1 MPANANFDELLSTT
15 LDNYRETLTDNVF
28 NSRPVLFHLM
38 EKNRLRMLSGGN
50 KIVEPLIYE
59 EGQAGSYG
67 EYDVLTITP
76 QEGIS
81 AAEFDWKSLY
91 ATIAISGLEE
101 AKNNGEE
108 QVISLLEAKTMQ
120 AEQTLKNKISTML
133 FAETLA
139 AGTDWNGLGILIG
152 DHNSTVTTVGGI
164 NCTTAGNEFWRSV
177 VRDKTATLFADVDIR
192 QFVAEA
198 ANSASDSGTDRV
210 DAVFTAQDVFELY
223 ESQLT
228 PQVRYSDVDSANAG
242 FQNLMVQGVPM
253 YWDFDCPAGTIYG
266 VNSKYIGFAGHT
278 SRWFKQ
284 SAFSDGL
291 SGNSSAV
298 AAPSTAGQAS
308 TIDAR
313 YSVITAYGNMTV
325 RNRKRHFKIHNIAT
339 S

>member
-1 MPANANFDELLSTT
+1 MSNPNFDTLLSTT

-50 KIVEPLIYE
+50 KIVEPLIYD

-67 EYDVLTITP
+67 EWQQLTITP
-76 QEGIS
+76 QDGIT

-101 AKNNGEE
+101 AKNSGEE

-139 AGTDWNGLGILIG
+139 AATDWQGLGILIG
-152 DHNSTVTTVGGI
+152 DHNSAVTTVGGI
-164 NCTTAGNEFWRSV
+164 DCTAVGSEYWRSV
-177 VRDKTATLFADVDIR
+177 VRDKTLTAFADVDVR
-192 QFVAEA
+192 AFVAEA
-198 ANSASDSGTDRV
+198 ANSASDSGTDRI

-228 PQVRYSDVDSANAG
+228 PQVRYSDVKSANAG

-266 VNSKYIGFAGHT
+266 VNSKYLGFVGHT
-278 SRWFKQ
+278 ARWFKQ
-284 SAFSDGL
+284 SPFSAGL
-291 SGNSSAV
+291 SGNTASAH
-298 AAPSTAGQAS
+298 ASNGNAS
-308 TIDAR
+308 TVDAR

-325 RNRKRHFKIHNIAT
+325 RNRKRHFKIHDVAT

>member
-1 MPANANFDELLSTT
+1 MSNPNFDTLLSTT

-50 KIVEPLIYE
+50 KIVEPLIYD

-67 EYDVLTITP
+67 EWEQLTITP
-76 QEGIS
+76 QDGIT

-101 AKNNGEE
+101 AKNSGEE

-133 FAETLA
+133 FAESLA
-139 AGTDWNGLGILIG
+139 AATDWQGLGILIG

-164 NCTTAGNEFWRSV
+164 DCTAAGSEYWRSV
-177 VRDKTATLFADVDIR
+177 VRDKTATAFADVDVR
-192 QFVAEA
+192 AFVAEA
-198 ANSASDSGTDRV
+198 ANSASDSGTDRI

-228 PQVRYSDVDSANAG
+228 PQVRYSDVKSANAG

-266 VNSKYIGFAGHT
+266 VNSKYLGFVGHT
-278 SRWFKQ
+278 ARWFKQ
-284 SAFSDGL
+284 SPFSAGL
-291 SGNSSAV
+291 SGNTASAH
-298 AAPSTAGQAS
+298 ASNGNAS
-308 TIDAR
+308 TVDAR

-325 RNRKRHFKIHNIAT
+325 RNRKRHFKIHDVAT

>member
-1 MPANANFDELLSTT
+1 MSNPNFDELLSTT

-50 KIVEPLIYE
+50 KIVEPLIYD

-133 FAETLA
+133 FADTLA
-139 AGTDWNGLGILIG
+139 ASTDWNGLGILIG

-164 NCTTAGNEFWRSV
+164 NCATAGNEYWRSV
-177 VRDKTATLFADVDIR
+177 VRDKTLTAFADVDIR
-192 QFVAEA
+192 AFVAEA
-198 ANSASDSGTDRV
+198 ANSASDSGTDRI

-228 PQVRYSDVDSANAG
+228 PQVRYSDVNSANAG

-253 YWDFDCPAGTIYG
+253 YFDFDCPAGTIYG

-278 SRWFKQ
+278 ARWFKQ

-291 SGNSSAV
+291 SGNSASAH
-298 AAPSTAGQAS
+298 ASNGNAS
-308 TIDAR
+308 TVDAR

-325 RNRKRHFKIHNIAT
+325 RNRKRHFKIHNVAT

>member
-1 MPANANFDELLSTT
+1 MSNPNFDTLLSTT
-15 LDNYRETLTDNVF
+15 LDNYRSTLTDNVF

-50 KIVEPLIYE
+50 KIVEPLIYD

-67 EYDVLTITP
+67 EWEQLTISK
-76 QEGIS
+76 QDGIS

-139 AGTDWNGLGILIG
+139 AGNDWNGLGILIG
-152 DHNSTVTTVGGI
+152 DHTTPTTTVGGI
-164 NCTTAGNEFWRSV
+164 DCTAVGNEYWRSV
-177 VRDKTATLFADVDIR
+177 VRDKALTALADVDIR
-192 QFVAEA
+192 AFVAEA

-228 PQVRYSDVDSANAG
+228 PQVRYSDVESANAG

-266 VNSKYIGFAGHT
+266 VNSKYIGFAGHS

-291 SGNSSAV
+291 SGNTASANPTSG
-298 AAPSTAGQAS
+298 AAS
-308 TIDAR
+308 TVDAR
-313 YSVITAYGNMTV
+313 YAVITAYGNMTV
-325 RNRKRHFKIHNIAT
+325 RNRKRHFKIENVAT

>member
-1 MPANANFDELLSTT
+1 MSNPNFDTLLSTT

-50 KIVEPLIYE
+50 KIVEPLIYD

-67 EYDVLTITP
+67 EWEQLTITP
-76 QEGIS
+76 QDGIT

-101 AKNNGEE
+101 AKNSGEE

-139 AGTDWNGLGILIG
+139 AATDWSGLGILIG
-152 DHNSTVTTVGGI
+152 DHNSTVTSVGGI
-164 NCTTAGNEFWRSV
+164 DCATVGNEYWRSI
-177 VRDKTATLFADVDIR
+177 VRDKTATAFADVDVR
-192 QFVAEA
+192 AFVAEA
-198 ANSASDSGTDRV
+198 ANSSSDSGTDRI

-228 PQVRYSDVDSANAG
+228 PQVRYSDVKSANAG

-278 SRWFKQ
+278 GRWFQQ
-284 SAFSDGL
+284 SPFSAGL
-291 SGNSSAV
+291 SGNTASAHASSGA
-298 AAPSTAGQAS
+298 AS
-308 TIDAR
+308 TVDAR

-325 RNRKRHFKIHNIAT
+325 RNRKRHFKIHDVAT

>member
-1 MPANANFDELLSTT
+1 MSNPNFDTLLSTT

-50 KIVEPLIYE
+50 KIVEPLIYD

-67 EYDVLTITP
+67 EWAQLAITP
-76 QEGIS
+76 QAGIT

-133 FAETLA
+133 FAETLG
-139 AGTDWNGLGILIG
+139 AGTDWEGLGILIG
-152 DHNSTVTTVGGI
+152 DENSAVTTVGGI
-164 NCTTAGNEFWRSV
+164 DATTNAYWRSV
-177 VRDKTATLFADVDIR
+177 VRDKTGVVLGDVDIR
-192 QFVAEA
+192 AFVAEA

-228 PQVRYSDVDSANAG
+228 PQVRYSDVKSANAG

-278 SRWFKQ
+278 ARWFKQ
-284 SAFSDGL
+284 SAFTDGL
-291 SGNSSAV
+291 SGNTSSAH
-298 AAPSTAGQAS
+298 ASSGAAS
-308 TIDAR
+308 TVDAR

-325 RNRKRHFKIHNIAT
+325 RNRKRHFKIHDITT

>member
-1 MPANANFDELLSTT
+1 MSNPNFDTLLSTT
-15 LDNYRETLTDNVF
+15 LDNYRSTLTDNVF
-28 NSRPVLFHLM
+28 NSRPVLYHLM

-50 KIVEPLIYE
+50 KIVEPLIYD

-67 EYDVLTITP
+67 EWEQLTISK
-76 QEGIS
+76 QDGIT

-152 DHNSTVTTVGGI
+152 DHTTPTTTVGGI
-164 NCTTAGNEFWRSV
+164 DCTAVGNEYWRSV
-177 VRDKTATLFADVDIR
+177 VRDKALTAFADVDVR
-192 QFVAEA
+192 AFVAEA
-198 ANSASDSGTDRV
+198 ANSASDSGTDRI

-228 PQVRYSDVDSANAG
+228 PQVRYSDTKSANAG

-266 VNSKYIGFAGHT
+266 VNSKYIGFAGHN

-284 SAFSDGL
+284 SAFTDGL
-291 SGNSSAV
+291 SGNTSSAHASNGT
-298 AAPSTAGQAS
+298 AATV
-308 TIDAR
+308 DAR
-313 YSVITAYGNMTV
+313 YAVITAYGNMTV
-325 RNRKRHFKIHNIAT
+325 RNRKRHFKIENVAT

>member
-1 MPANANFDELLSTT
+1 MSNPNFDTLLSTT

-50 KIVEPLIYE
+50 KIVEPLIYD

-67 EYDVLTITP
+67 EWEQLTITP
-76 QEGIS
+76 QDGIT

-133 FAETLA
+133 FADTLA
-139 AGTDWNGLGILIG
+139 ASTDWEGLGILIG

-164 NCTTAGNEFWRSV
+164 NCTTVGNEYWRSV
-177 VRDKTATLFADVDIR
+177 VRDKTATAFADVDVR
-192 QFVAEA
+192 SFVAEA
-198 ANSASDSGTDRV
+198 ANSASDSGTDRI

-228 PQVRYSDVDSANAG
+228 PQVRYSDVNSANAG

-253 YWDFDCPAGTIYG
+253 YFDFDCPAGTIYG

-278 SRWFKQ
+278 ARWFKQ

-291 SGNSSAV
+291 SGNSASAH
-298 AAPSTAGQAS
+298 ASNGNAS
-308 TIDAR
+308 TVDAR

-325 RNRKRHFKIHNIAT
+325 RNRKRHFKIHNVAT

>member
-1 MPANANFDELLSTT
+1 MSNPNFDTLLSTT

-28 NSRPVLFHLM
+28 NSRPVLYHLM

-50 KIVEPLIYE
+50 KIVEPLIYD

-67 EYDVLTITP
+67 EWEQLAITP
-76 QEGIS
+76 QAGIT

-133 FAETLA
+133 FAESLA
-139 AGTDWNGLGILIG
+139 AGTDWEGLGILIG

-164 NCTTAGNEFWRSV
+164 DATANAYWRSV
-177 VRDKTATLFADVDIR
+177 VRDKTATAFADVDIR
-192 QFVAEA
+192 AFVAEA

-228 PQVRYSDVDSANAG
+228 PQVRYSDVKSANAG

-278 SRWFKQ
+278 ARWFKQ
-284 SAFSDGL
+284 SPFTDGL
-291 SGNSSAV
+291 SGNTSSAH
-298 AAPSTAGQAS
+298 ASSGAAS
-308 TIDAR
+308 TVDAR

-325 RNRKRHFKIHNIAT
+325 RNRKRHFKIHDIAT

>member
-1 MPANANFDELLSTT
+1 MSNPNFDTLLSTT

-50 KIVEPLIYE
+50 KIVEPLIYD

-67 EYDVLTITP
+67 EWEQLTITP
-76 QEGIS
+76 QDGIT

-139 AGTDWNGLGILIG
+139 AGTDWEGLGILIG

-164 NCTTAGNEFWRSV
+164 NCTTAGNEYWRSV
-177 VRDKTATLFADVDIR
+177 VRDKTATVFADVDIR
-192 QFVAEA
+192 AFVAEA
-198 ANSASDSGTDRV
+198 ANSASDSGTDRI

-228 PQVRYSDVDSANAG
+228 PQVRYSDVNSANAG

-253 YWDFDCPAGTIYG
+253 YFDFDCPAGTIYG

-278 SRWFKQ
+278 ARWFKQ

-291 SGNSSAV
+291 SGNTASAN
-298 AAPSTAGQAS
+298 ATNGNAS
-308 TIDAR
+308 TVDAR

-325 RNRKRHFKIHNIAT
+325 RNRKRHFKIHDIAT

>member
-1 MPANANFDELLSTT
+1 MSNPNFDTLLSTT

-50 KIVEPLIYE
+50 KIVEPLIYD

-67 EYDVLTITP
+67 EWEQLSITP
-76 QEGIS
+76 QDGIT

-133 FAETLA
+133 FATSLA

-164 NCTTAGNEFWRSV
+164 DCTAVGNEYWRSI

-192 QFVAEA
+192 AFVAEA
-198 ANSASDSGTDRV
+198 ANSASDSGTDRI

-228 PQVRYSDVDSANAG
+228 PQVRYSDTKSANAG

-278 SRWFKQ
+278 ARWFKQ
-284 SAFSDGL
+284 SAFTDGL
-291 SGNSSAV
+291 SGNTSSAHASSG
-298 AAPSTAGQAS
+298 AAATV
-308 TIDAR
+308 DAR

-325 RNRKRHFKIHNIAT
+325 RNRKRHFKIHNVAT

>member
-1 MPANANFDELLSTT
+1 MSNPNFDTLLSTT

-50 KIVEPLIYE
+50 KIVEPLIYD

-67 EYDVLTITP
+67 EWEQLAITP
-76 QEGIS
+76 QAGIT

-139 AGTDWNGLGILIG
+139 SGTDWEGLGILIG
-152 DHNSTVTTVGGI
+152 DQNSAVTTVGGI
-164 NCTTAGNEFWRSV
+164 NCATAGNEYWRSV
-177 VRDKTATLFADVDIR
+177 VRDKTGVLLADVDIR
-192 QFVAEA
+192 AFVAEA

-228 PQVRYSDVDSANAG
+228 PQVRYSDVKSANAG

-278 SRWFKQ
+278 ARWFKQ
-284 SAFSDGL
+284 SPFTDGL
-291 SGNSSAV
+291 SGNTSSAH
-298 AAPSTAGQAS
+298 ASSGAAS
-308 TIDAR
+308 TVDAR

-325 RNRKRHFKIHNIAT
+325 RNRKRHFKIHDITT

>member
-1 MPANANFDELLSTT
+1 MSNPNFDTLLSTT
-15 LDNYRETLTDNVF
+15 LDNYRSTLTDNVF

-50 KIVEPLIYE
+50 KIVEPLIYD

-67 EYDVLTITP
+67 EWEQLSISP
-76 QEGIS
+76 QDGIS

-152 DHNSTVTTVGGI
+152 DHTTPTTTVGGI
-164 NCTTAGNEFWRSV
+164 DCTAVGNEYWRSV

-198 ANSASDSGTDRV
+198 ANTASDSGTDRI

-228 PQVRYSDVDSANAG
+228 PQVRYSDVESANAG

-266 VNSKYIGFAGHT
+266 VNSKYIGFAGHN

-291 SGNSSAV
+291 SGNTSSAHASNGT
-298 AAPSTAGQAS
+298 AATV
-308 TIDAR
+308 DAR
-313 YSVITAYGNMTV
+313 YAVITAYGNMTV
-325 RNRKRHFKIHNIAT
+325 RNRKRHFKIENVAT

>member
-1 MPANANFDELLSTT
+1 MSNPNFDTLLSTT

-50 KIVEPLIYE
+50 KIVEPLIYD

-67 EYDVLTITP
+67 EWEQLTITP
-76 QEGIS
+76 QDGIT

-139 AGTDWNGLGILIG
+139 AGTDWEGLGILIG

-164 NCTTAGNEFWRSV
+164 NCTTAGNEYWRSV
-177 VRDKTATLFADVDIR
+177 VRDKTATAFADVDIR
-192 QFVAEA
+192 AFVAEA
-198 ANSASDSGTDRV
+198 ANSASDSGTDRI

-228 PQVRYSDVDSANAG
+228 PQVRYSDVNSANAG

-253 YWDFDCPAGTIYG
+253 YFDFDCPAGTIYG

-278 SRWFKQ
+278 ARWFKQ

-291 SGNSSAV
+291 SGNTASAN
-298 AAPSTAGQAS
+298 ATNGNAS
-308 TIDAR
+308 TVDAR

-325 RNRKRHFKIHNIAT
+325 RNRKRHFKIHDIAT

>member
-1 MPANANFDELLSTT
+1 MSNPNFDTLLSTT
-15 LDNYRETLTDNVF
+15 LDNYRSTLTDNVF
-28 NSRPVLFHLM
+28 NSRPVLYHLM

-50 KIVEPLIYE
+50 KIVEPLIYD

-67 EYDVLTITP
+67 EWEQLTITP
-76 QEGIS
+76 KDGIS

-120 AEQTLKNKISTML
+120 AEQTLKNKVSTML

-152 DHNSTVTTVGGI
+152 DHTTPTTTVGGI
-164 NCTTAGNEFWRSV
+164 DCTAVGNEYWRSI
-177 VRDKTATLFADVDIR
+177 VRDKTAVAFADVDVR
-192 QFVAEA
+192 SFVAEA
-198 ANSASDSGTDRV
+198 ANSASDSGTDRI

-228 PQVRYSDVDSANAG
+228 PQVRYSDVESANAG

-266 VNSKYIGFAGHT
+266 VNSKYIGFAGHN

-291 SGNSSAV
+291 SGNTSSAH
-298 AAPSTAGQAS
+298 ASNGNAS
-308 TIDAR
+308 TVDAR
-313 YSVITAYGNMTV
+313 YAVITAYGNMTV
-325 RNRKRHFKIHNIAT
+325 RNRKRHFKIENVAT

>member
-1 MPANANFDELLSTT
+1 MSNPNFDTLLSTT
-15 LDNYRETLTDNVF
+15 LDNYRSTLTDNVF
-28 NSRPVLFHLM
+28 NSRPVLYHLM

-50 KIVEPLIYE
+50 KIVEPLIYD

-67 EYDVLTITP
+67 EWEQLTISK
-76 QEGIS
+76 QDGIS

-108 QVISLLEAKTMQ
+108 QIISLLEAKTMQ

-133 FAETLA
+133 FAESLA

-152 DHNSTVTTVGGI
+152 DHTTPTTTVGGI
-164 NCTTAGNEFWRSV
+164 DCTAVGNEYWRSV
-177 VRDKTATLFADVDIR
+177 VRDKTAVAFADVDVR
-192 QFVAEA
+192 SFVAEA
-198 ANSASDSGTDRV
+198 ANSASDSGTDRI

-228 PQVRYSDVDSANAG
+228 PQVRYSDVNSANAG

-266 VNSKYIGFAGHT
+266 VNSKYIGFAGHN

-291 SGNSSAV
+291 SGNTASAD
-298 AAPSTAGQAS
+298 ASNGNAS
-308 TIDAR
+308 TVDAR
-313 YSVITAYGNMTV
+313 YAVITAYGNMTV
-325 RNRKRHFKIHNIAT
+325 RNRKRHFKIENVAT
-339 S
+339 A

>member
-1 MPANANFDELLSTT
+1 MSNPNFDTLLSTT

-50 KIVEPLIYE
+50 KIVEPLIYD

-67 EYDVLTITP
+67 EWEQLSITP
-76 QEGIS
+76 QDGIT

-133 FAETLA
+133 FATSLA

-152 DHNSTVTTVGGI
+152 DHTTPTTTVGGI
-164 NCTTAGNEFWRSV
+164 DCTAVGNEYWRSV
-177 VRDKTATLFADVDIR
+177 VRDKTLTAFADVDIR
-192 QFVAEA
+192 AFVAEA
-198 ANSASDSGTDRV
+198 ANSASDSGTDRI
-210 DAVFTAQDVFELY
+210 DAVFTSQDVFELY

-228 PQVRYSDVDSANAG
+228 PQVRYSDTKSANAG

-278 SRWFKQ
+278 ARWFKQ
-284 SAFSDGL
+284 SAFTDGL
-291 SGNSSAV
+291 SGNTSSAHASSG
-298 AAPSTAGQAS
+298 AAATV
-308 TIDAR
+308 DAR

-325 RNRKRHFKIHNIAT
+325 RNRKRHFKIHNVAT

>member
-1 MPANANFDELLSTT
+1 MSNPNFDTLLSTT
-15 LDNYRETLTDNVF
+15 LDNYRSTLTDNVF
-28 NSRPVLFHLM
+28 NSRPVLYHLM

-50 KIVEPLIYE
+50 KIVEPLIYD

-67 EYDVLTITP
+67 EWEQLSITP
-76 QEGIS
+76 QDGIT

-152 DHNSTVTTVGGI
+152 DHTSATTVVGGI
-164 NCTTAGNEFWRSV
+164 DSATNAYWRSV

-192 QFVAEA
+192 AFVAEA
-198 ANSASDSGTDRV
+198 ANSSSDSGVDRI

-228 PQVRYSDVDSANAG
+228 PQVRYSDTKSANAG

-266 VNSKYIGFAGHT
+266 VNSKYIGFAGHN

-291 SGNSSAV
+291 SGNTSSAH
-298 AAPSTAGQAS
+298 ASNGTAS
-308 TIDAR
+308 TVDAR
-313 YSVITAYGNMTV
+313 YAVITAYGNMTV
-325 RNRKRHFKIHNIAT
+325 RNRKRHFKIHDIAT

>member
-1 MPANANFDELLSTT
+1 MSNPNFDTLLSTT

-28 NSRPVLFHLM
+28 NSRPVLYHLM

-50 KIVEPLIYE
+50 KIVEPLIYD

-67 EYDVLTITP
+67 EWEQLTITP
-76 QEGIS
+76 QDGIT

-101 AKNNGEE
+101 AKNSGEE
-108 QVISLLEAKTMQ
+108 QVVSLLEAKTMQ

-133 FAETLA
+133 FAESLA
-139 AGTDWNGLGILIG
+139 AATDWQGLGILIG
-152 DHNSTVTTVGGI
+152 DHNSTVTSVGGI
-164 NCTTAGNEFWRSV
+164 NCTTAGNEYWRSI
-177 VRDKTATLFADVDIR
+177 VRDKTAVLFANVDVR
-192 QFVAEA
+192 SFVAEA
-198 ANSASDSGTDRV
+198 SNSASDSGTDRI

-228 PQVRYSDVDSANAG
+228 PQVRYSDVKSANAG

-266 VNSKYIGFAGHT
+266 VNSKYLGFVGHT
-278 SRWFKQ
+278 ARWFKQ
-284 SAFSDGL
+284 SPFSAGL
-291 SGNSSAV
+291 SGNTASAHASS
-298 AAPSTAGQAS
+298 GNAS
-308 TIDAR
+308 TVDAR

-325 RNRKRHFKIHNIAT
+325 RNRKRHFKIHNVAT

>member
-1 MPANANFDELLSTT
+1 MSNPNFDTLLSTT

-50 KIVEPLIYE
+50 KIVEPLIYD

-67 EYDVLTITP
+67 EWEQLTITP
-76 QEGIS
+76 QDGIT

-133 FAETLA
+133 FADTLA
-139 AGTDWNGLGILIG
+139 ASTDWEGLGILIG

-164 NCTTAGNEFWRSV
+164 NCTTAGNEYWRSV
-177 VRDKTATLFADVDIR
+177 VRNKTATAFADVDIR
-192 QFVAEA
+192 AFVAEA
-198 ANSASDSGTDRV
+198 ANSASDSGTDRI

-228 PQVRYSDVDSANAG
+228 PQVRYSDVNSANAG

-253 YWDFDCPAGTIYG
+253 YFDFDCPAGTIYG

-278 SRWFKQ
+278 ARWFKQ

-291 SGNSSAV
+291 SGNSASAH
-298 AAPSTAGQAS
+298 ASNGNAS
-308 TIDAR
+308 TVDAR

-325 RNRKRHFKIHNIAT
+325 RNRKRHFKIHNVAT